1 MWTQSV
7 PPPRWVAGERAV
19 AERAEFLDF
28 DVDGVGGAA
37 LGALRWPGLLGTPT
51 IVALHGLTS
60 NAWAWDPLAHHL
72 AGGAQIIALD
82 LRGRGR
88 SYESRGPFGIRQHAD
103 DVAAVIAQLDG
114 PAFVVGHSMG
124 AFVALMAAKRH
135 PDAVR
140 DIVLVDGGP
149 PVSLPTGPDVDIDVV
164 LDATLGPEIDRL
176 RTVWPDRVSYQAMW
190 ASHPAFVGGISPDLE
205 RNLLAELIE
214 VDGGF
219 RTAVNEAAVRVDG
232 RELLADNEVRR
243 LLDEHL
249 EPTTIVRAEFGVFG
263 GLPPSI
269 GDKERNWYPQHRW
282 IDAVGLNHYTILNSS
297 AGAALVAQAVRDC
310 LSAI

>member
-1 MWTQSV
+1 
-7 PPPRWVAGERAV
+7 VAGERTV
-19 AERAEFLDF
+19 VERAEFLEF
-28 DVDGVGGAA
+28 DVDGVT

-51 IVALHGLTS
+51 IVAVHGLTS

-88 SYESRGPFGIRQHAD
+88 SFESVGPFGIRRHAD
-103 DVAAVIAQLDG
+103 DVAAVIAQLG
-114 PAFVVGHSMG
+114 ESAFVVGHSMG
-124 AFVALMAAKRH
+124 AFVALMVARRH

-149 PVSLPTGPDVDIDVV
+149 PLSRPTGPDVDIDIV
-164 LDATLGPEIDRL
+164 LDATMGPAIDRL
-176 RTVWPDRVSYQAMW
+176 RTIWPDRVSYHAMW

-219 RTAVNEAAVRVDG
+219 RTAVSEAAVRVDG
-232 RELLADNEVRR
+232 RELLADSEVRR

-249 EPTTIVRAEFGVFG
+249 EPTTIVRAQFGMLG
-263 GLPPSI
+263 GLPPFI
-269 GDKERNWYPQHRW
+269 GDKERACYPQHHW
-282 IDAVGLNHYTILNSS
+282 IEAVGLNHYTILNSS
-297 AGAALVAQAVRDC
+297 AGAGLVAQAIRDC
-310 LSAI
+310 LSPT

>member
-1 MWTQSV
+1 
-7 PPPRWVAGERAV
+7 VAGEQAV
-19 AERAEFLDF
+19 AERAEFLEF
-28 DVDGVGGAA
+28 DVDGVT
-37 LGALRWPGLLGTPT
+37 LGALRWPGLIGTPT
-51 IVALHGLTS
+51 LVAVHGLTS

-88 SYESRGPFGIRQHAD
+88 SFESVGPFGIRQHAD
-103 DVAAVIAQLDG
+103 DVAAVIARLDE

-124 AFVALMAAKRH
+124 AFVALMVAERH

-149 PVSLPTGPDVDIDVV
+149 PLARPTGPDVDIDDV
-164 LDATLGPEIDRL
+164 LDAMMGPAIDRL

-205 RNLLAELIE
+205 RNLLAELVE

-219 RTAVNEAAVRVDG
+219 RVAVSEEAVRVDG
-232 RELLADNEVRR
+232 RELLADSEVRG

-249 EPTTIVRAEFGVFG
+249 EPTTIVRAEFGMSG
-263 GLPPSI
+263 GLPPFI
-269 GDKERNWYPQHRW
+269 GDRERGLYPQHHW
-282 IDAVGLNHYTILNSS
+282 IEAVGLNHYTILNSP
-297 AGAALVAQAVRDC
+297 AGAGLVAQAIRDC
-310 LSAI
+310 LSAR